1 MDIVNGISIAM
12 TIAIALYNDL
22 ADATVVFIVHP
33 YQERCC
39 FALGVDMAVALYLA
53 LAIAMAIAS

>member
-1 MDIVNGISIAM
+1 M

-33 YQERCC
+33 YPERCC